1 MILDLPRFIDSERSY
16 WNELDAL
23 LSKREADPYGRLTFE
38 QVNRLQYLYGRCSS
52 ALSRLSTFSAEPQT
66 REYLESLVAR
76 AYAECHGNR
85 ARTETFRPLRW
96 LRETFPQTFRKHLL
110 AFWLSLGITIF
121 GTAFGAGAF
130 LFDPSSKAVLMPFSS
145 LHQSPAERIKQ
156 EETSRNDRL
165 AGHKSTFSAQLMTHN
180 MQVAFLTFAMGATW
194 GFGSLLLL
202 FYNGVALGAVAADYI
217 HAGFTPFLLGWLLP
231 HGVIEIPAILIAGQ
245 AGFVLASALIGWTK
259 ASRKRQLLRG
269 MTADLLT
276 LAGGAALMLVWAGI
290 VEAFFS
296 QYHQPVLPYAL
307 KIGFG
312 LVELWALIFYLCRG
326 GKGASDARHPH

>member
-1 MILDLPRFIDSERSY
+1 MILDLPRFIDAERPY
-16 WNELDAL
+16 WNELDTL
-23 LSKREADPYGRLTFE
+23 LSKREADPYLRLSFE
-38 QVNRLQYLYGRCSS
+38 QVNRLQYLYARCSS
-52 ALSRLSTFSAEPQT
+52 ALAQLSTFSAEPQT

-76 AYAECHGNR
+76 AYAECHSNR
-85 ARTETFRPLRW
+85 ARTEPFRPIYW

-110 AFWLSLGITIF
+110 AFWLSLAVTLLGTTF
-121 GTAFGAGAF
+121 GSAAL
-130 LFDPSSKAVLMPFSS
+130 LFDPSAKAVLMPFSS
-145 LHQSPAERIKQ
+145 LRQSPAERIKQ
-156 EETSRNDRL
+156 EEASRGDRL

-194 GFGSLLLL
+194 GVGSLLLL

-259 ASRKRQLLRG
+259 ASRKRQLLRAVS
-269 MTADLLT
+269 ADLLT
-276 LAGGAALMLVWAGI
+276 LAGGAALMLVWAGVI
-290 VEAFFS
+290 EAFFS
-296 QYHQPVLPYAL
+296 QYHQPALPYAL

-312 LVELWALIFYLCRG
+312 LIELSALVFYLSRA
-326 GKGASDARHPH
+326 GKHAAHSH

>member
-1 MILDLPRFIDSERSY
+1 MILDLPRFIDSERPY
-16 WNELDAL
+16 WNELDTML
-23 LSKREADPYGRLTFE
+23 NKREADPYGRLTFD

-52 ALSRLSTFSAEPQT
+52 ALARLSTFSAEPQT

-85 ARTETFRPLRW
+85 ARTEPFRPVRW
-96 LRETFPQTFRKHLL
+96 LRETFPQTFRKHLP
-110 AFWLSLGITIF
+110 AFWLSLGVTVF
-121 GTAFGAGAF
+121 GTVFGSAAL
-130 LFDPSSKAVLMPFSS
+130 LFDPAAKTVLMPFSS
-145 LHQSPAERIKQ
+145 LRQSPAERIRQ
-156 EETSRNDRL
+156 EETSRDDRL

-180 MQVAFLTFAMGATW
+180 MQVAFLTFATGATW
-194 GFGSLLLL
+194 GLGSLLLL

-217 HAGFTPFLLGWLLP
+217 HAGFAPFLLGWLLP

-269 MTADLLT
+269 VATDLLT
-276 LAGGAALMLVWAGI
+276 LAGGAALMLIWAGI

-312 LVELWALIFYLCRG
+312 LIELSALIFYLSHS
-326 GKGASDARHPH
+326 GKHASDTHHPH